1 MKPYLH
7 LLVSLAL
14 LLNGPV
20 SMAGDQSLAT
30 LEADAENTV
39 LQHFIHTLQK
49 SQNFIV
55 FPNPWPSEKNAE
67 QAQFGEDLARAIK
80 FKNGEGISLPK
91 PQLSSGR
98 DGHEVVLQRIREL
111 TQPCAST
118 DKDKHYVDGIPRTL
132 LNDLQYPRLFSF
144 YKIDGDRDGPILME
158 RRFHDPQY
166 KKLQSTQWLRFFEGD
181 ESIRKDHRTCLVVA
195 GNSADIPP
203 GKDVENFPQSGILQ
217 FQGKV
222 VIYKTSIHTVCPEK
236 EECVPMDD
244 YFKAHPEEENAPPP
258 DRWIWMAEISFPDV
272 AFNKIFG
279 DDADESLPFFWERPM
294 FYTAIFY
301 GPALS
306 RSKTLKQEK

>member
-1 MKPYLH
+1 
-7 LLVSLAL
+7 
-14 LLNGPV
+14 
-20 SMAGDQSLAT
+20 MAGDKSLVT

-111 TQPCAST
+111 TQPCASE
-118 DKDKHYVDGIPRTL
+118 DKYLVDGIPQTL
-132 LNDLQYPRLFSF
+132 LRNPQYPRLFSV
-144 YKIDGDRDGPILME
+144 YKIEGDRYGPILME

-166 KKLQSTQWLRFFEGD
+166 KRLQSTRWLHFFEG
-181 ESIRKDHRTCLVVA
+181 EEAVQKIRRSCYRVVD
-195 GNSADIPP
+195 GSYDMPL
-203 GKDVENFPQSGILQ
+203 GKEVEDFPQSGILE

-222 VIYKTSIHTVCPEK
+222 VMYKTNLHTVCPEK
-236 EECVPMDD
+236 EECMPIDD

-279 DDADESLPFFWERPM
+279 DDADENLPFFWERPM

-306 RSKTLKQEK
+306 RSKILKQEK